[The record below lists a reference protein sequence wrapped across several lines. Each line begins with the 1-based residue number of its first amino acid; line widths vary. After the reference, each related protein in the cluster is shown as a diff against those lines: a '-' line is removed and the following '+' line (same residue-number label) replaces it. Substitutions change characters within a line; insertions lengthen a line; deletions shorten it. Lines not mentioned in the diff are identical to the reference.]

1 MYKAFEELKLSGH
14 LPSPSGV
21 GLAILGQ
28 TTTDDFSLEELSM
41 SIQADPALTGRILKL
56 ANSVVMGS
64 VEPVTT
70 VPGAAMRLGVTAVR
84 NVALGFTLVSGNRS
98 GVCEAFDYDRYWAS
112 SLATAAAAGVLCRW
126 TRKGVAAEAFTCGL
140 LSRIGQLALASIH
153 PDDYSRVLTECRD
166 RSMGDLI
173 AMESEAFEID
183 HCEVTVAMMAEWR
196 LPEYFMGAVLDHER
210 DPGELETDDEK
221 TQELTALLR
230 AAWRLSE
237 ACLIESTDT
246 ARCDAFWNDAAE
258 TFVGL
263 GLSGDDPPRIREE
276 ILAQWREW
284 ASVLS
289 VPTQG
294 FASST
299 IDQASDKEPCAEKP
313 APHDGP
319 TEAELRED
327 NRSVRVLAVDD
338 DPTTLRLLT
347 GQLKAAGYDVITA
360 VDGQEALQAALHQTP
375 HVIVTDWMMPGMSGV
390 DLCRALR
397 RFEPGRNMYILLL
410 TGREDAEQ
418 IVEGFKA
425 GADDYVSKPF
435 NPQVLLARVHAG
447 QRMVALQLQA
457 ERDRR
462 ARSDMARD
470 LGLKKRQL
478 EGAVM
483 TDFLTE
489 LPNRRYAMDRLN
501 REWKTAVRVGKPLS
515 VVMVDID
522 HFKRVNDVHGH
533 DVGDIVLKDTAR
545 VLRAVTR
552 RGDVV
557 CRLGGEE
564 FLVIN
569 VNSGVRGALNCA
581 ERLRSGVER
590 NQMESGTF
598 KGGVTVS
605 LGVAE
610 LQESMSVDELIKAA
624 DQAVYEAKDCGRN
637 TIRIFGQDT
646 GRSLTG

>member
-1 MYKAFEELKLSGH
+1 MYKVFEELKLSGH

-28 TTTDDFSLEELSM
+28 TTGDELSLEELSL

-56 ANSVVMGS
+56 ANSVVMGGG
-64 VEPVTT
+64 EPVAT
-70 VPGAAMRLGVTAVR
+70 VRAATERLGVTAVR

-98 GVCEAFDYDRYWAS
+98 GVCEAFDYDRYWES
-112 SLATAAAAGVLCRW
+112 SVATAAAASVLCRW
-126 TRKGVAAEAFTCGL
+126 TRKGIADEAFTCGL

-153 PDDYSRVLTECRD
+153 PDDYSRVLTECKG
-166 RSMGDLI
+166 RSAHEL
-173 AMESEAFEID
+173 AAEETSVFEID
-183 HCEVTVAMMAEWR
+183 HCEVTVAMMAEWG

-210 DPGELETDDEK
+210 EPEELETEDEE
-221 TQELTALLR
+221 TLQLTAILR
-230 AAWRLSE
+230 AACYLSD
-237 ACLIESTDT
+237 AYFIDPSDTD
-246 ARCDAFWNDAAE
+246 RSDSFWANAAE
-258 TFVGL
+258 VLSGL

-276 ILAQWREW
+276 TMTEWRKW
-284 ASVLS
+284 ASVLTAPS
-289 VPTQG
+289 HTYGPT
-294 FASST
+294 
-299 IDQASDKEPCAEKP
+299 ASDATKRSSDQTHVEPV
-313 APHDGP
+313 
-319 TEAELRED
+319 EAESTEG

-347 GQLKAAGYDVITA
+347 KQLEKAGYDVITA
-360 VDGQEALQAALHQTP
+360 ENGQAALEAALHQTP

-425 GADDYVSKPF
+425 GADDYISKPF
-435 NPQVLLARVHAG
+435 NPQVLLARVQAG
-447 QRMVALQLQA
+447 QRMVSLQQQA

-478 EGAVM
+478 QGAVW
-483 TDFLTE
+483 TDFLTG
-489 LPNRRYAMDRLN
+489 LPNRRYAMDRLDK
-501 REWKTAVRVGKPLS
+501 EWKTAVRVGKPLS

-522 HFKRVNDVHGH
+522 HFKRVNDEHGH
-533 DVGDIVLKDTAR
+533 DVGDVVLKDTAR
-545 VLRAVTR
+545 TLRAVTR

-569 VNSGVRGALNCA
+569 VNSGLRGALNCA

-590 NQMESGTF
+590 NQMESGSF

-610 LQESMSVDELIKAA
+610 LQDSMNVDQLIKAA
-624 DQAVYEAKDCGRN
+624 DEAVYEAKDTGRN
-637 TIRIFGQDT
+637 KIRIYGVDEDH
-646 GRSLTG
+646 SLTG